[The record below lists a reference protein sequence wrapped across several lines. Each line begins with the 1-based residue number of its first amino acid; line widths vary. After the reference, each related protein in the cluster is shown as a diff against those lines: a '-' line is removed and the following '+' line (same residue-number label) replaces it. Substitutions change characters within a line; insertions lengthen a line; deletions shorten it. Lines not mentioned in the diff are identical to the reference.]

1 MRAHV
6 LLADFA
12 QPDSSGK
19 MGALGLG
26 WSITTT
32 PTPPHAVIVLL
43 KVGWT
48 ETNKPHQLQLSLLTA
63 DGQHAVVAPTPFG
76 DQPLT
81 VEAKIEVGRPAG
93 LPEGSAVEHNFAINL
108 GAGIPLAAASRY
120 EWRLTIDGKENEEW
134 AAPFFVRPSDPA

>member
-12 QPDSSGK
+12 QVDPSGK
-19 MGALGLG
+19 VGVLGLG
-26 WSITTT
+26 WSITAT

-63 DGQHAVVAPTPFG
+63 DGQHAVSAPTPFG
-76 DQPLT
+76 EQPLK
-81 VEAKIEVGRPAG
+81 VEGTFEVGRPAG
-93 LPEGSAVEHNFAINL
+93 LPEGSEVEHNFAINI
-108 GAGIPLAAASRY
+108 GAGIPLTSSRY
-120 EWRLTIDGKENEEW
+120 EWRLTIDGVEKEDW
-134 AAPFFVRPSDPA
+134 TAPFFVRSNDPVT